1 MTSHVLYSFCDEL
14 NILVAWYHRKW
25 KKIDIQRIKMKSQY
39 YMFLYYA
46 LSQGEIKIGF
56 IYVFSSHWYL
66 VKIVG

>member
-1 MTSHVLYSFCDEL
+1 M
-14 NILVAWYHRKW
+14 

-56 IYVFSSHWYL
+56 IYFFSSH
-66 VKIVG
+66 